1 LDPTIL
7 ERLLAAG
14 DRREDCALA
23 TIIRVWGSTPRK
35 PGTKMLVTADGSV
48 CGTIGG
54 GCGEAE
60 VRREA
65 LAALDCKSPAR
76 HSLDLGNDLAADE
89 GMACG
94 GKMDVFIDFISSTDQ
109 ASREIFEK
117 LYQQLKSGEEASLIT
132 ITGDGGSGSRLI
144 GRKILLGAATVTG
157 VVPGEIASLARTL
170 QLQTGGREAWLTA
183 CPVAGDGQKTYQV
196 ELLVESCALPDEVI
210 ILGGG
215 HISLPLSRMA
225 GILGYRCTVADDR
238 PSFASRERFPGAY
251 RIVCENFDTALKGLD
266 IGPSTCVVIV
276 TRGHKHD
283 RYCLREALKR
293 PAAYIGMIGS
303 RRKVKSLMDQ
313 MVEEGFDPERL
324 NSVFSPIGLDIGAE
338 TPEEIALSI
347 MAEIVAVRRGRRGGS
362 LKRSGDL

>member
-14 DRREDCALA
+14 DHGEDCALA

-48 CGTIGG
+48 CGTVGG

-65 LAALDCKSPAR
+65 LSALDCKSPAR
-76 HSLDLGNDLAADE
+76 YSLDLGNDVAADE

-109 ASREIFEK
+109 ASREIFER
-117 LYQQLKSGEEASLIT
+117 LYQRLKSDQGASLIT
-132 ITGDGGSGSRLI
+132 ITGDGGAGSHLI
-144 GRKILLGAATVTG
+144 GKKILAGSAAATG
-157 VVPGEIASLARTL
+157 VVPGEIVSLARTL
-170 QLQTGGREAWLTA
+170 QLETGGREAWLTA
-183 CPVAGDGQKTYQV
+183 CPVAGDGQKIFQV
-196 ELLVESCALPDEVI
+196 ELLVESCTLPAEVI

-215 HISLPLSRMA
+215 HISLPLTRMA
-225 GILGYRCTVADDR
+225 CLLGYRCTVVDDR

-251 RIVCENFDTALKGLD
+251 RVVCENFDTALKGLD

-303 RRKVKSLMDQ
+303 RRKVKALMDQ

-362 LKRSGDL
+362 LKRSRDL

>member
-1 LDPTIL
+1 MDPTVL

-14 DRREDCALA
+14 DHGEDCALA

-76 HSLDLGNDLAADE
+76 YSLDLGNDVAADE

-117 LYQQLKSGEEASLIT
+117 LYQHLKSDQGASLIT
-132 ITGDGGSGSRLI
+132 ITGDGGAGSHLI
-144 GRKILLGAATVTG
+144 GKKILAGTTAADG
-157 VVPGEIASLARTL
+157 VVPEEIVFLARTL
-170 QLQTGGREAWLTA
+170 QMEKGREAWLTA
-183 CPVAGDGQKTYQV
+183 CRVAVDGQKSFQV
-196 ELLVESCALPDEVI
+196 ELLVESCTLPAEVI

-215 HISLPLSRMA
+215 HISLPLTRMA
-225 GILGYRCTVADDR
+225 GLLGYRCTVVDDR
-238 PSFASRERFPGAY
+238 PSFASRERFPAAY
-251 RIVCENFDTALKGLD
+251 RVVCENFDTALKGLD
-266 IGPSTCVVIV
+266 IGPGTCVVIV

-303 RRKVKSLMDQ
+303 RRKVKALMDQ
-313 MVEEGFDPERL
+313 MAEEGFDPERL
-324 NSVFSPIGLDIGAE
+324 KSVFSPIGLDIGAE

-347 MAEIVAVRRGRRGGS
+347 MAEIVAVRRGRGGGS
-362 LKRSGDL
+362 LKRSRDL